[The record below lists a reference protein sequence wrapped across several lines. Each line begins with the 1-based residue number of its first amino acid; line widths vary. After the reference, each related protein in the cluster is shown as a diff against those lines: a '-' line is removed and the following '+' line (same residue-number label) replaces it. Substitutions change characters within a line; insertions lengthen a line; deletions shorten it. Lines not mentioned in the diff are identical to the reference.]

1 MPLQSTLPN
10 LLTFCAS
17 FELGSFTKAAR
28 RLGVTPQAA
37 SRSVVRLEATLGV
50 TLFRRTTR
58 SVTPTEAA
66 RAYYR
71 TAKEALELLARAE
84 RDLSNQDA
92 ARAGVVRL
100 SAPTT
105 YAHHRLLPSLTAFRE
120 RYPAIELEV
129 HVENRNVDLAR
140 EGYDL
145 AIRLGRIR
153 EKGLVARRLGDFAVG
168 VYGSPVYLAQRSIP
182 RTPAQLERHVCLAFI
197 MPSSGRVLPWA
208 FTPEPK
214 SYTPRAPVRCAQ
226 DPLAL
231 ITLARAGVGL
241 TQIYDFLVER
251 EVERGLLVE
260 VLREY
265 RGASRPFS
273 LVYPQ
278 TPKRSA
284 AARALIDHL
293 LAGRANELSE
303 RASGRRR

>member
-1 MPLQSTLPN
+1 MALQSTLPN
-10 LLTFCAS
+10 LLTFCAA
-17 FELGSFTKAAR
+17 FELGSFSKAAR
-28 RLGVTPQAA
+28 QLGVTPQAA

-58 SVTPTEAA
+58 SLTPTEAA

-71 TAKEALELLARAE
+71 TAKEALELLASAE
-84 RDLSNQDA
+84 QNVSNQEA

-105 YAHHRLLPSLTAFRE
+105 YAHHRMLPSLAAFRQ
-120 RYPAIELEV
+120 RHPGIELEL
-129 HVENRNVDLAR
+129 HVGNRNVDLR
-140 EGYDL
+140 TEGYDL

-153 EKGLVARRLGDFAVG
+153 EKGLVARKLGDFRLG
-168 VYGSPVYLAQRSIP
+168 VYGSPVYLAQRGTP
-182 RTPAQLERHVCLAFI
+182 RTPAQLEHHLCLAFI
-197 MPSSGRVLPWA
+197 MPNSGRILPWS
-208 FTPEPK
+208 FVPEPR
-214 SYTPRAPVRCAQ
+214 SVTPRAELRCSE

-241 TQIYDFLVER
+241 TQIYDFLVEK

-260 VLREY
+260 VLRDY

-273 LVYPQ
+273 LVYPA
-278 TPKRSA
+278 TPKPSA

-293 LAGRANELSE
+293 LRDGARM
-303 RASGRRR
+303 RTQ

>member
-1 MPLQSTLPN
+1 MPTPSTLQSTLPN
-10 LLTFCAS
+10 LLTFCAA
-17 FELGSFTKAAR
+17 FELGSFSRAAR
-28 RLGVTPQAA
+28 QLGVTPQAA

-66 RAYYR
+66 QAYYR
-71 TAKEALELLARAE
+71 TAKEALDLLVRAE
-84 RDLSNQDA
+84 QDVSSQEA

-105 YAHHRLLPSLTAFRE
+105 FAHHRLLPSLAAFRE
-120 RYPAIELEV
+120 RHPGIELEV
-129 HVENRNVDLAR
+129 HVENRNVDLR
-140 EGYDL
+140 SEGYDL

-153 EKGLVARRLGDFAVG
+153 EKGLVARRLGDFALG
-168 VYGSPVYLAQRSIP
+168 VYGSPVYLAKRGVP

-197 MPSSGRVLPWA
+197 MPSSGRVLPWSFHPEPRS
-208 FTPEPK
+208 FTPEG
-214 SYTPRAPVRCAQ
+214 PVRCAA

-231 ITLARAGVGL
+231 TTLARAGVGL
-241 TQIYDFLVER
+241 TQIYDFLVEQ

-273 LVYPQ
+273 LVYPP
-278 TPKRSA
+278 TPKPSA

-293 LAGRANELSE
+293 LRGRA
-303 RASGRRR
+303 